1 MTLGSSRIGSA
12 VVRRFRTP
20 FGKRFGRFLPVSL
33 AALAASQITLI
44 VCLGPLHLTAGV
56 SGAAGWFAGASVS
69 YFLSRWAW
77 ERKGRPHV
85 LKETLPFFV
94 VAICAGLILTLTAKW
109 ANQEAISLG
118 LSHVDRVLF
127 VDAAYFLANCVTF
140 ASRFL
145 IFHYVLFVDRG
156 PKDGSAEPTPGAGDD
171 ALPESG
177 ALR

>member
-1 MTLGSSRIGSA
+1 MTLGSSRIMAGVQS
-12 VVRRFRTP
+12 RIRTP

-33 AALAASQITLI
+33 AALVASQVTLI

-69 YFLSRWAW
+69 YVLSRWAW

-94 VAICAGLILTLTAKW
+94 VSIGAGLILTFTAKW
-109 ANQEAISLG
+109 ANHEALSMG
-118 LSHVDRVLF
+118 LSHVQRVLF
-127 VDAAYFLANCVTF
+127 VDAAYFIANCVTF
-140 ASRFL
+140 LTRFL

-156 PKDGSAEPTPGAGDD
+156 GKDGPAPSSSGTEDD